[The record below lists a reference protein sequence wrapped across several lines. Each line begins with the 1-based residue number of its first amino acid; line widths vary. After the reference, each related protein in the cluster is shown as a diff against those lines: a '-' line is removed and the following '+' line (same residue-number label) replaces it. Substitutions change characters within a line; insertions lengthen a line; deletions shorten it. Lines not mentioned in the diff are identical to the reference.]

1 MLKEKDKIDIHYYRS
16 SELIMAE
23 YNPRQLTKD
32 QYSQLKDSIV
42 RFGIVDPLIVNVNP
56 ERKNILIGGH
66 QRLRIARK
74 LGYDTIPCV
83 EVDLT
88 YDKEKELNVRL
99 NKNVGSW
106 DFDSLANFFDV
117 DELLDWGF
125 EAEELDISTEI
136 DQPGLTD
143 DEIPEDVEAITKPG
157 DLWILGQHRL
167 LCGDAT
173 RKEDVE
179 ILMDGKKADMVFTDP
194 PFTSDRRISRKK
206 DNEEIDIINKSIKKI
221 HNLEYT
227 DILFEHCDGVILI
240 MGGAINT
247 VKVANKHIDRF
258 KWFYIIYHKQPHL
271 TFNVNT
277 PIIHTFYI
285 THFNSSKNNLRK
297 LPIVQEVGSYKDR
310 DVKEHSYS
318 KKQEVITPY
327 IENISS
333 EGDIVLDVFLGSGST
348 LIACE
353 RTNRKCYGVEIDPHY
368 CDVTVKRWEEFS
380 GKKAERIERPEC

>member
-1 MLKEKDKIDIHYYRS
+1 LLKEKDKIDIHYYRS
-16 SELIMAE
+16 NELIMAE
-23 YNPRQLTKD
+23 YNPRQLSKD

-42 RFGIVDPLIVNVNP
+42 RFGIVDPLIVNTNVD
-56 ERKNILIGGH
+56 RKNILIGGH
-66 QRLRIARK
+66 QRLRIAKK

-125 EAEELDISTEI
+125 EAEELGISTEI
-136 DQPGLTD
+136 DQPGPIG
-143 DEIPEDVEAITKPG
+143 DEIPEDVEAVTKPG
-157 DLWILGQHRL
+157 DLWILGRHRL

-173 RKEDVE
+173 RKEGVE

-206 DNEEIDIINKSIKKI
+206 DNEEIGIINKSIKKI

-310 DVKEHSYS
+310 DVKEHKYS

-368 CDVTVKRWEEFS
+368 CDVTVTRWEEFS